1 MSVAVDLP
9 HEASISDGKTTSPAT
24 HWRRRRN
31 TVPMPADEKAR
42 QGRVSNLAFQILGK
56 DAAIAFLNAEHEG
69 LGGRPLALA
78 TQSPEGAALVKAE
91 LERLALSAAISRN
104 ED

>member
-1 MSVAVDLP
+1 MSVAVDSP
-9 HEASISDGKTTSPAT
+9 HQPLISDGKTTSPAA

-31 TVPMPADEKAR
+31 AVPMPADEKAR
-42 QGRVSNLAFQILGK
+42 QGSVSNLAFQILGK

-91 LERLALSAAISRN
+91 LERIGLSAASSPHL
-104 ED
+104 D